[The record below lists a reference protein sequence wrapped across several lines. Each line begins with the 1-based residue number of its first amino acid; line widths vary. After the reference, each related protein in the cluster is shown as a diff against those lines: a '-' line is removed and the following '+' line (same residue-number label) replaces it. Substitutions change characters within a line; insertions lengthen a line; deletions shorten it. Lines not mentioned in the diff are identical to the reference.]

1 MLFSDSIDPEASEKE
16 MTMWT
21 PGGQIDKLT
30 FAGLRGGG
38 KGGGGG
44 GRSDDGSWM
53 KETTLVDPVTGEAY
67 TSSPWSMYQ
76 GGKSASDQLNERIR
90 ARKGEEQQASTTAAQ
105 AAAEKTATDTV
116 NFQGKRQSAYDTA
129 LQDTMR
135 AFQNQGVDPN
145 AYRSTYIDPALNR
158 INAGIADLD
167 PNPMG
172 AFPTSLGD
180 TIVNQATSDRRSQLK
195 NQYDAI
201 FNPNY
206 SSTVLPDSTT
216 SSYIDQILGEQFDP
230 LSAQLTNAQKRHTL
244 TDVGYNAALGRL
256 DQKKAAAR
264 DTVSNLGA
272 NILSGYRSSLDDLI
286 GRGRSDIAGL
296 GLSNQFDPNAYTSKA
311 QNLVN
316 TDLSNFGGA
325 LRNAVGGS
333 EFASLSDLI
342 NTGGAVQGATNPTAA
357 NPRGGGGPTG
367 MTPDE
372 ELASKKRGLG
382 NTGAF

>member
-1 MLFSDSIDPEASEKE
+1 MLYN
-16 MTMWT
+16 
-21 PGGQIDKLT
+21 PGGHPDHLT

-44 GRSDDGSWM
+44 GGSQKTLWD
-53 KETTLVDPVTGEAY
+53 ETSVVDPVTGEVY

-76 GGKSASDQLNERIR
+76 GGKSAAEQLNERIR
-90 ARKGEEQQASTTAAQ
+90 GRKSEQEAASAQ
-105 AAAEKTATDTV
+105 AKQDAAAKAATDETT
-116 NFQGKRQSAYDTA
+116 FQGKRQSAYDTA
-129 LQDTMR
+129 LQDTIR

-145 AYRSTYIDPALNR
+145 AYKSTYIDPALNR
-158 INAGIADLD
+158 INAGIQDLD

-180 TIVNQATSDRRSQLK
+180 TILNQATNDRRTQLK
-195 NQYDAI
+195 NQYDAV

-206 SSTVLPDSTT
+206 SSTVLPDTIT
-216 SSYIDQILGEQFDP
+216 SGYIDQILGEQFDP
-230 LSAQLTNAQKRHTL
+230 LSQQLTNAQKRNTL
-244 TDVGYNAALGRL
+244 TDTGYNAAVGRL
-256 DQKKAAAR
+256 EQKKAAAR

-296 GLSNQFDPNAYTSKA
+296 GLSGQFDPNAYTTKA
-311 QNLVN
+311 TGLVN

-325 LRNAVGGS
+325 LRNAVGNS
-333 EFASLSDLI
+333 EFATLSDLI
-342 NTGGAVQGATNPTAA
+342 NAGGAVQGATNPTAA
-357 NPRGGGGPTG
+357 NPRGGGGAAL
-367 MTPDE
+367 TPDE